1 MFKKQVPRVPGY
13 GILGT
18 RYPGYSWILD
28 TRYPDKR
35 ILGTRYPGYRIL
47 GTVLGHFVSV
57 GE

>member
-1 MFKKQVPRVPGY
+1 M
-13 GILGT
+13 GT
-18 RYPGYSWILD
+18 LYQGYSWILD

-57 GE
+57 AE